1 MLAHSRKVS
10 TVTLNEHPT
19 EGRQY
24 IIPGTER
31 PKRQTFKA
39 EGKQLV
45 IPGADRISMREHM
58 ARQMLKPIKPRRR
71 QIGLAGK
78 GLFGSS

>member
-1 MLAHSRKVS
+1 MTRAEFSV
-10 TVTLNEHPT
+10 
-19 EGRQY
+19 EGRHY

-45 IPGADRISMREHM
+45 VPGADQISMREYK
-58 ARQMLKPIKPRRR
+58 LVT
-71 QIGLAGK
+71 
-78 GLFGSS
+78 S